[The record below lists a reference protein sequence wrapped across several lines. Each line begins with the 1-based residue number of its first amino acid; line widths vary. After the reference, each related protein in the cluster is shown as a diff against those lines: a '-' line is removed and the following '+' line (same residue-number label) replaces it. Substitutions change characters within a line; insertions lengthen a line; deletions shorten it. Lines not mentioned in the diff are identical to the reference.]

1 MLFAM
6 SGIAFIE
13 GAIEHTGE
21 RHLVALLCDHNG
33 IMPVDFRSQRCFT
46 IPPMDV
52 NFEHG
57 LYTNAYSA
65 SIKYA
70 KGILRHLSSATEQ
83 FNTSTHKH
91 CVRAMMAFL
100 CQSRIAFPLIGDL
113 NVIKDED
120 DISARIRQ
128 LSDGSMNNWSRI
140 DESSLVMISPA
151 GTLMDYNH
159 ITGLL
164 SQRLA
169 GQNTNLSLQ
178 TPPNPSIKRA

>member
-1 MLFAM
+1 MLAM

-21 RHLVALLCDHNG
+21 RHLVTLLCDHSG

-57 LYTNAYSA
+57 LYTNVYSA
-65 SIKYA
+65 SIKRA
-70 KGILRHLSSATEQ
+70 KGILRHLASATEQ

-91 CVRAMMAFL
+91 CVEAMMAFL
-100 CQSRIAFPLIGDL
+100 CQSGIAFPLIGNL
-113 NVIKDED
+113 NAIKSED
-120 DISARIRQ
+120 DISVRIRH
-128 LSDGSMNNWSRI
+128 LSDGSMDKWSRI
-140 DESSLVMISPA
+140 DESSLVMISPN
-151 GTLMDYNH
+151 GTLMNYDS

-164 SQRLA
+164 AQQLA
-169 GQNTNLSLQ
+169 GQNVNLSLQ